1 LARERRWGGR
11 AALLAFVG
19 LAMTSL
25 FADMTY
31 EGARSVIGPYMGYLG
46 AGLVVAGA
54 ISVGDLVSYLFRF
67 IGGEAAQRLA
77 SPRAY
82 WGLAFLGY
90 AINLVAVPL
99 LALTGRWWEAFALV
113 IIERSGKGLRTA
125 PRDAILAEVSSGIPR
140 GLAFSLHEV
149 ADQVGAVA
157 GALIVAAALK
167 SHGYH
172 WAFLLLGVPA
182 GLALASLAAA
192 SMAYPRLEE
201 ARLAREAP
209 ERLPGE
215 IVRVSITA
223 GLGMAAFMH
232 WAQASYRLAS
242 KGLSPASVAALYSIA
257 MLCDAL
263 IALPAGALY
272 DRRPTAG
279 LSLAPA
285 LSVAATITA
294 LLAPAWGVAVAVLW
308 GLAMGVYETAYRA
321 AIAGAPVG
329 LRGRAYAAL
338 YASMGAGWALGNLAL
353 ALLPPKAGAMLAL
366 ALGALGILTLL
377 APTGDEE
384 PRGYYEAC
392 RILWGGRR
400 LSRNPPIRRKPRCRE
415 DASTPLY

>member
-1 LARERRWGGR
+1 MIGGKRWSR

-19 LAMTSL
+19 LAATSL
-25 FADMTY
+25 FADMAY
-31 EGARSVIGPYMGYLG
+31 EGARSVIGPYIGYLG

-54 ISVGDLVSYLFRF
+54 VTIGDLVSYLFRF

-90 AINLVAVPL
+90 TVNLVAVPL

-113 IIERSGKGLRTA
+113 IVERGGKGLRTA

-140 GLAFSLHEV
+140 GLAFSLHEI
-149 ADQVGAVA
+149 ADQAGAVA
-157 GALIVAAALK
+157 GALVVAAALR

-172 WAFLLLGVPA
+172 WAFLILSVPA
-182 GLALASLAAA
+182 GLALVSLAIAG
-192 SMAYPRLEE
+192 MAYPMLEE

-209 ERLPGE
+209 GRLPGE
-215 IVRVSITA
+215 AVRVSTAA

-242 KGLSPASVAALYSIA
+242 AGLSPASVAALYSIA

-272 DRRPTAG
+272 DRRPRVG
-279 LSLAPA
+279 LSMAPA
-285 LSVAATITA
+285 LSAAATVVI
-294 LLAPAWGVAVAVLW
+294 LLAPSWGVAVAILW

-321 AIAGAPVG
+321 AIAGVPAG
-329 LRGRAYAAL
+329 LRGRAYATL
-338 YASMGAGWALGNLAL
+338 YASMGAGWALGNIAL
-353 ALLPPKAGAMLAL
+353 ALLPPRVGALLAVI
-366 ALGALGILTLL
+366 LGALGILTLFT
-377 APTGDEE
+377 PIGEEE
-384 PRGYYEAC
+384 PRGYYRAC
-392 RILWGGRR
+392 RILWGANSAYPQRLDRPVEPPRR
-400 LSRNPPIRRKPRCRE
+400 
-415 DASTPLY
+415 